1 MRKII
6 TEHELAT
13 RSAGLREKLVQLE
26 RQQTDE
32 GWFDDAVGGVKKF
45 LGYGDKAPAEV
56 KTAEPAVLLQPG
68 SAEANA
74 AGEIIKSRTVSRWA
88 VPPGKTVIGKE
99 DGVIY
104 WADNSGRGNADNV
117 SGRPM
122 SMDMYNKGYNFVDKP
137 LKDAIA
143 GLGLEV
149 VPYVRPAGLGF
160 FARNRLAPDGS
171 ASITGAVPAV
181 DLGNTGADM
190 ANAEKDANGAV
201 KLPPA
206 DTNQVN
212 TLDAN
217 GNVKLNEYASNKS
230 VSYSNEQTLVRIV
243 ANLNEYIMLSEGTAA
258 GIVPDG
264 SILKANQLVWS
275 PDSDNGKRFGGKD
288 LEKLGDGRWCADGY
302 CIFHKDYR
310 AILDKIWF
318 DKNSSPTTPTKAKT
332 PAFEPGI
339 DAKNTGSWDS
349 KQIDYKG
356 TVQAQAI
363 QHANNIAN
371 VNSIV
376 VGKTLD
382 IPGVGTYKIAPGDT
396 LDAIAA
402 GRYKKPDNLQKS
414 DSGIWNKGPDES
426 DAEKQRNIRKNFNA
440 RDQSTRDQEERIHR
454 MSQDR
459 EYRNGPDQHDAENNR
474 LGMNETVGFQADE
487 VTRIVSLI
495 HYK

>member
-1 MRKII
+1 MKKVI

-13 RSAGLREKLVQLE
+13 RSASLREMMAQLE
-26 RQQTDE
+26 RKRTNEELAGPTDTFIKDQNGEWIENPAKAQTPA
-32 GWFDDAVGGVKKF
+32 GWTPTPDQAKW
-45 LGYGDKAPAEV
+45 L
-56 KTAEPAVLLQPG
+56 G
-68 SAEANA
+68 SANQQDPYILRRMPGIKPPISHFKDPQDQVLAKRLGFPEAPTSA
-74 AGEIIKSRTVSRWA
+74 PDRSITPA
-88 VPPGKTVIGKE
+88 P
-99 DGVIY
+99 
-104 WADNSGRGNADNV
+104 
-117 SGRPM
+117 
-122 SMDMYNKGYNFVDKP
+122 
-137 LKDAIA
+137 
-143 GLGLEV
+143 EV
-149 VPYVRPAGLGF
+149 VSSTPVTPQ
-160 FARNRLAPDGS
+160 S
-171 ASITGAVPAV
+171 SISS
-181 DLGNTGADM
+181 NS
-190 ANAEKDANGAV
+190 
-201 KLPPA
+201 LPP
-206 DTNQVN
+206 
-212 TLDAN
+212 
-217 GNVKLNEYASNKS
+217 LNES
-230 VSYSNEQTLVRIV
+230 VSYSNEETLVRIV
-243 ANLNEYIMLSEGTAA
+243 ENLNEYIMLSEGTAA

-318 DKNSSPTTPTKAKT
+318 DKNSSPTTPAKAKT
-332 PAFEPGI
+332 SAFEPGI

-414 DSGIWNKGPDES
+414 DSGIWNKGPNES

-440 RDQSTRDQEERIHR
+440 RDQSTRDQEERIKQVAR
-454 MSQDR
+454 DDTWQ
-459 EYRNGPDQHDAENNR
+459 NGPNQHEPENQR
-474 LGMNETVGFQADE
+474 LGMNEAVGFQADE